1 MKRFILM
8 LIMALVG
15 GMVMAQGA
23 EVAQDS
29 SFWNII
35 KDNIEVIVWSLIGF
49 ITVIVRLT
57 PTKKDDDILNWI
69 VKILN
74 VIIPNR
80 KAGGGTHKF

>member
-23 EVAQDS
+23 EVVQDQ
-29 SFWNII
+29 SFWEILKENIGT
-35 KDNIEVIVWSLIGF
+35 VIWGLIGF

-57 PTKKDDDILNWI
+57 PTKRDDEILNWI
-69 VKILN
+69 IKILN

-80 KAGGGTHKF
+80 KEGGGTHKF